1 MQPMNA
7 PIAIILPRR
16 EKFARNQFG
25 AVALTVESYLRHSAN
40 RPYTRVMGLAVDEPR
55 DAMCFRAVMPKY
67 AWWRRKTLAYAMGCA
82 TLLEVEPAL
91 HIDAHQRIEIFEYL
105 SRRFPDAAVSLW
117 LHNDPQEM
125 KAGRS
130 VRRRRRIL
138 ESAARVICVS
148 SWIRGRFL
156 EGLEG
161 HPDRERA
168 VVFPNPI
175 EMKADISNGRE
186 QFILY
191 VGRLRSEKG
200 PHILARALL
209 HVLPRLPEWRALF
222 VGEGGGRGESYVAQ
236 LHDTVAP
243 LGERV
248 AFAGFLPNENIRELF
263 ARAAIAVV
271 PSLWEE
277 PFGRTALEAL
287 AGGCALVATLRGGLP
302 EVVGDAAVPLIPE
315 TAERL
320 ATVLYELASSE
331 TLRRS
336 LSGLGRKQAGLFEAK
351 AWAGKLDA
359 LRREVEAEKMS
370 KELVE

>member
-1 MQPMNA
+1 VTG

-16 EKFARNQFG
+16 EKFARRQFG
-25 AVALTVESYLRHSAN
+25 AVALTVESYLRHSVN

-55 DAMCFRAVMPKY
+55 DTMCFRAVRPKY
-67 AWWRRKTLAYAMGCA
+67 GWWRRKTIAYAMGCA
-82 TLLEVEPAL
+82 ALIGDEPAR
-91 HIDAHQRIEIFEYL
+91 HIDVHQRIEIFEYIV
-105 SRRFPDAAVSLW
+105 RRFPGAAVSLW

-130 VRRRRRIL
+130 VRRRRHIL

-148 SWIRGRFL
+148 GWVRERFL
-156 EGLEG
+156 EGLEQ
-161 HPDRERA
+161 HPASKRA

-175 EMKADISNGRE
+175 EMENDISDKRE
-186 QFILY
+186 DLILY
-191 VGRLRSEKG
+191 VGRLRPEKG
-200 PHILARALL
+200 PHILSRALL
-209 HVLPRLPEWRALF
+209 QALPRLPQWRALF
-222 VGEGGGRGESYVAQ
+222 VGEGDRRGDSYVAQ
-236 LHDTVAP
+236 LQSSLRP

-263 ARAAIAVV
+263 SRSAIAVV

-287 AGGCALVATLRGGLP
+287 AGGSALVATLRGGLP
-302 EVVGDAAVPLIPE
+302 EVVGDAAVSLVPE

-336 LSGLGRKQAGLFEAK
+336 LSQLGRKQAGLFEAK

-359 LRREVEAEKMS
+359 LRREVEAEKLRG
-370 KELVE
+370 ELVE